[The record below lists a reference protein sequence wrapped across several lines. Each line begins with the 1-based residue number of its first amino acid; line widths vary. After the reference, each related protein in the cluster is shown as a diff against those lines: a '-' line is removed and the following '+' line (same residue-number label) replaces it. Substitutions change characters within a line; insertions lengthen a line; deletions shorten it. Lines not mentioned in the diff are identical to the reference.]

1 MIFFK
6 KRKKT
11 QPENKTNPTLPH
23 ENDHAV
29 SEEKLRKAF
38 KHCSDVV
45 VEDYQFNEQPS
56 SQVLLIYTKGL
67 TNLELLNKTVI
78 PTIETHLLN
87 EKSLETYRKNSTF
100 KRITGMNQ
108 VIDSAFNGDLIL
120 FEKNSGEVYTIE
132 ISQRPQRRPEQPNN
146 EISVVG
152 PRDGFIEE
160 LDINLALV
168 RKRLKTTSLSCE
180 MFVIGERS
188 QTKVALLYMKDI
200 ARPQMIEHIR
210 KSLEE
215 IETDAILNSQQLEE
229 LLTESSFRLFPM
241 YQNSGRPDYVCD
253 ALLRGRFVMFING
266 IPQAVVAP
274 VTITLFL
281 KTAEDAEYSWHYNS
295 LERVLRIAGLS
306 VATFLPGFWVALS
319 AFHQDQVPFILLAS
333 VAETRQGV
341 PLPTA
346 LEAFVLVSLFELFR
360 EAGLRLPLAIGQI
373 LAVVGGL
380 IIGDAAINA
389 GLTNP
394 AMVVIVATSAVATFT
409 LVSQALQ
416 GTITILRFFVLLSSA
431 ALGLFGFFISAFFIL
446 LYVSNLRSYSI
457 PYMAPLGPFR
467 AREWLSSILRIP
479 RKIQTRRPAILHTD
493 DDERQ
498 GKSQ

>member
-1 MIFFK
+1 MIFFR
-6 KRKKT
+6 KRKKA
-11 QPENKTNPTLPH
+11 QPETKTNSPLPQKY
-23 ENDHAV
+23 DHAV
-29 SEEKLRKAF
+29 SEEEIRKAF
-38 KHCSDVV
+38 KKCSDVV
-45 VEDYQFNEQPS
+45 VEDYQFNEHPS
-56 SQVLLIYTKGL
+56 SQILLIYTKGL
-67 TNLELLNKTVI
+67 TNVELLNKTVI
-78 PTIETHLLN
+78 PTIEAHFGF
-87 EKSLETYRKNSTF
+87 EKDLDTYRKNSTF
-100 KRITGMNQ
+100 KRINSMNQ
-108 VIDSAFNGDLIL
+108 VIDKAFNGDLIL
-120 FEKNSGEVYTIE
+120 FEKSSNKAFVID
-132 ISQRPQRRPEQPNN
+132 ISQHPQRRPEQPNN

-160 LDINLALV
+160 IDVNLALI

-180 MFVIGERS
+180 MFVLGERS
-188 QTKVALLYMKDI
+188 QTKVALLYMEDI
-200 ARPQMIEHIR
+200 ARPQMIDHIR
-210 KSLEE
+210 QSLEKIE
-215 IETDAILNSQQLEE
+215 IDAILNSQQLEE
-229 LLTESSFRLFPM
+229 LLSESSFRLFPM

-253 ALLRGRFVMFING
+253 ALLRGRFVMLVNG
-266 IPQAVVAP
+266 IPQAIVAP
-274 VTITLFL
+274 VNITLFL

-295 LERVLRIAGLS
+295 LERILRIAGLS
-306 VATFLPGFWVALS
+306 VAAFLPGFWVALS
-319 AFHQDQVPFILLAS
+319 AFHQDQIPFILLAS

-346 LEAFVLVSLFELFR
+346 LEAFVLVGLFELFR

-394 AMVVIVATSAVATFT
+394 AMVVVVATSAVATFT

-446 LYVSNLRSYSI
+446 LYVCNLRSYSI
-457 PYMAPLGPFR
+457 PYMVPLGPMR
-467 AREWLSSILRIP
+467 VGDWMKSIFKIP
-479 RKIQTRRPAILHTD
+479 WKKQTKRPAILHTD

-498 GKSQ
+498 GNTQ